1 MLVGS
6 VAPVRLEL
14 EERLVLSMVEL
25 FRSVSSRINLGH
37 LEKSLELSILG
48 GATDLLREYEKIS
61 KDLSDK
67 PLVQDSE
74 LLPSVVPVGA
84 PWQQIH
90 LLARKQKK
98 VYIELFQLTP
108 VKLTFRLSLLMFCG
122 HYCRKIHILSTY
134 NTAMFSDVVLQ
145 AHRGSIGM
153 KVVLIPAQVS
163 ITLPQSRLKHI
174 P

>member
-1 MLVGS
+1 MVTSHYTCTCGDTFCLLVGS

-14 EERLVLSMVEL
+14 EERLVLSMIEF

-37 LEKSLELSILG
+37 FEKSLELSILG

-61 KDLSDK
+61 KHLPDK
-67 PLVQDSE
+67 SLLQDSE
-74 LLPSVVPVGA
+74 LLPSVDPIGA

-108 VKLTFRLSLLMFCG
+108 VKLTFRSFLL
-122 HYCRKIHILSTY
+122 
-134 NTAMFSDVVLQ
+134 
-145 AHRGSIGM
+145 
-153 KVVLIPAQVS
+153 
-163 ITLPQSRLKHI
+163 
-174 P
+174 

>member
-1 MLVGS
+1 LLVGS

-14 EERLVLSMVEL
+14 EERLVLSMIEF

-37 LEKSLELSILG
+37 FEKSLELSILG

-61 KDLSDK
+61 KHLPDK
-67 PLVQDSE
+67 SLLQDSE
-74 LLPSVVPVGA
+74 LLPSVDPIGA

-108 VKLTFRLSLLMFCG
+108 VKLTFRSFLL
-122 HYCRKIHILSTY
+122 
-134 NTAMFSDVVLQ
+134 
-145 AHRGSIGM
+145 
-153 KVVLIPAQVS
+153 
-163 ITLPQSRLKHI
+163 
-174 P
+174 

>member
-1 MLVGS
+1 MIGS

-14 EERLVLSMVEL
+14 EERLVLSMIE
-25 FRSVSSRINLGH
+25 FYRSVSSRVNLGQ

-48 GATDLLREYEKIS
+48 GATDMLGEYEKIS
-61 KDLSDK
+61 KHLSDK
-67 PLVQDSE
+67 PQSFYMVEVQDSE

-108 VKLTFRLSLLMFCG
+108 VKLTFRLSLL
-122 HYCRKIHILSTY
+122 
-134 NTAMFSDVVLQ
+134 
-145 AHRGSIGM
+145 
-153 KVVLIPAQVS
+153 
-163 ITLPQSRLKHI
+163 
-174 P
+174 